1 MARQKSGGYLTD
13 EEIKRRNE
21 ASAAIFRKVREMV
34 RYGADLSRARINVA
48 DPEKGTSITTRRT
61 KTPTGEKESPS
72 KKQSKNIKE
81 LKQQTGIGTIHTPAV
96 HLPRERQAAIER
108 AKKRAAKLNAKERE
122 KKEAKLP
129 NYKVV
134 GGLSGNT
141 TGSSVK
147 QPQVGRYQDPSTRP
161 PKKELTNATTFGAE
175 PQKKTPKKTEEPKE
189 FGSRFDAKGK
199 RISAKKTKAIPS
211 LDNLQGYINGLLF
224 AIKQGFGEEA
234 TQARARSGTNTKIRQ
249 TDQEGSI
256 RKKPKEVKTGQRFNY
271 QNRIGDAAIL
281 QSANLNT
288 TFNGLLDAFQLKYKK
303 QQDPVN
309 TPAKQEE

>member
-48 DPEKGTSITTRRT
+48 DPEKGTSITTRRS
-61 KTPTGEKESPS
+61 KTPTGEKESPT

-96 HLPRERQAAIER
+96 HLPRERQAAIQR

-122 KKEAKLP
+122 KKEAKLS

-134 GGLSGNT
+134 GGLSRNT
-141 TGSSVK
+141 TGSSRK
-147 QPQVGRYQDPSTRP
+147 QPVPKKYKDPSTR
-161 PKKELTNATTFGAE
+161 E
-175 PQKKTPKKTEEPKE
+175 PEKVPTEV
-189 FGSRFDAKGK
+189 FNLGN
-199 RISAKKTKAIPS
+199 KAIPS
-211 LDNLQGYINGLLF
+211 LDNLQGYINGLLL